1 MMQVIPTP
9 PGTKDNPLYKKCRLV
24 AANSNPA
31 VIIGIPKQIVELGQ
45 IIAGEEFKIY
55 MEFTDTTR
63 KHYRI
68 IMEKKQ

>member
-1 MMQVIPTP
+1 
-9 PGTKDNPLYKKCRLV
+9 
-24 AANSNPA
+24 
-31 VIIGIPKQIVELGQ
+31 VIISIPKQIVELGQ